1 MTERLAERI
10 RSAEWIRRSGTVS
23 RISALAME
31 ARGPSARLG
40 ELCEV
45 RASAHAPTRLAEVVG
60 ISESRVLLMPYGEL
74 AGCAVGAEVV
84 ATGRHA
90 QAPVGFPL
98 LGQVLDAFGQPLDGS
113 VPVATHE
120 RYPLSPTPI
129 NPLERGAV
137 REPLDTGIRA
147 IDALLPL
154 GRGQRMG
161 IFAGSGVGKSTLLS
175 MLTRY
180 LRADVTVVAL
190 VGERGREVKAFVDH
204 ALTGPERAQT
214 VVVAATSD
222 LPPLVRRRAAFYA
235 TAVAEY
241 FRDQG
246 LHVALLMDSV
256 TRVATA
262 QREIGL
268 AAGELPTARGY
279 TPSVFSLLPRLLE
292 RGGVRAA
299 GGSLTALYTILVDG
313 DDMNDPLADAV
324 RSILDGHIVLARDI
338 AHRGRFPAIDV
349 LQSVSR
355 LAPTLCGPAQLRLV
369 AEVVKALAAYEAVRD
384 LIEVGAYRPGNQPAT
399 DRAIR
404 LYPLI
409 EAWLAQPADERV
421 GRAESAQQLRR
432 LLAADG
438 LPA

>member
-45 RASAHAPTRLAEVVG
+45 RASAHAPTRLAEGVG

-262 QREIGL
+262 QRETRSSL
-268 AAGELPTARGY
+268 SCRVCSSVAGCAPPE
-279 TPSVFSLLPRLLE
+279 
-292 RGGVRAA
+292 
-299 GGSLTALYTILVDG
+299 
-313 DDMNDPLADAV
+313 
-324 RSILDGHIVLARDI
+324 
-338 AHRGRFPAIDV
+338 GR
-349 LQSVSR
+349 
-355 LAPTLCGPAQLRLV
+355 
-369 AEVVKALAAYEAVRD
+369 
-384 LIEVGAYRPGNQPAT
+384 
-399 DRAIR
+399 
-404 LYPLI
+404 
-409 EAWLAQPADERV
+409 
-421 GRAESAQQLRR
+421 
-432 LLAADG
+432 
-438 LPA
+438 